1 MIDLKKISEQFTQK
15 FIIYGLAIIIVLMPF
30 HAFLAISLGSLGV
43 DRTLVQSWK
52 EILILIMSFM
62 WVIYQISKKKL
73 AFKTDAINLL
83 FLSIIFLS
91 VLVSAFI
98 RPGSEALLFGI
109 KTNLVA
115 LALFFIA
122 QIPISNKSFLKRNLL
137 WLILI
142 PGLIVSFLAL
152 LQAFIISPETL
163 QRLGYN
169 ATTINPRQIIDGSIN
184 FLRSFSTLGGPN
196 QLGAYLLIPLA
207 FSLVYGI
214 RQKKWFILLPSI
226 LILSA
231 IVLSFSRSAWIGAIT
246 TLSLSIFL
254 SISKKQKIYFLI
266 ISLLVAFIVGGVI
279 ASQIGTNERL
289 QNVLLHGRV
298 FEGRIEGSDQGRLE
312 SIAKTTN
319 EVIARPFGH
328 GLGSAGPASF
338 RSENPII
345 PENWFLQI
353 AYEIGIVGLLLY
365 VFAFAALLGDFIRSR
380 NNPLAIAL
388 FSITTGVL
396 VINIFLQAWADSTLV
411 LMMFA
416 LYGIYRSKNK

>member
-1 MIDLKKISEQFTQK
+1 MIELKKISEQFTQK
-15 FIIYGLAIIIVLMPF
+15 FIIYGLVIILVLMPF
-30 HAFLAISLGSLGV
+30 HAFLAISLGSLGI

-52 EILILIMSFM
+52 EILILIMSFI

-91 VLVSAFI
+91 ILVSAFI

-137 WLILI
+137 WLIII
-142 PGLIVSFLAL
+142 PGVVVSLLAFF
-152 LQAFIISPETL
+152 QAFLITPETL
-163 QRLGYN
+163 EKIGYT
-169 ATTINPRQIIDGSIN
+169 AATINPRQIIDGSIN

-214 RQKKWFILLPSI
+214 RQKKWFVLLPSM
-226 LILSA
+226 LILAA
-231 IVLSFSRSAWIGAIT
+231 IVLSFSRSAWIGAIIT
-246 TLSLSIFL
+246 FSLSVFL

-266 ISLLVAFIVGGVI
+266 ISLLVAFIVGGTI

-312 SIAKTTN
+312 SIARIAG
-319 EVIARPFGH
+319 EVTARPFGH

-353 AYEIGIVGLLLY
+353 GYEIGIAGLLLY
-365 VFAFAALLGDFIRSR
+365 IFAFAALLGEFIRNRS
-380 NNPLAIAL
+380 NNLAITL
-388 FSITTGVL
+388 FSITAGVL
-396 VINIFLQAWADSTLV
+396 VINIFLQAWADSTLA

-416 LYGIYRSKNK
+416 LYGIYRSNNK

>member
-1 MIDLKKISEQFTQK
+1 MIDLKKILEQFTQK
-15 FIIYGLAIIIVLMPF
+15 FIIYGLAIILVFMPF
-30 HAFLAISLGSLGV
+30 HAFLAISLGSLGI

-91 VLVSAFI
+91 ILVSAFI

-122 QIPISNKSFLKRNLL
+122 QIPISNRSFLKRNLL
-137 WLILI
+137 WLIII
-142 PGLIVSFLAL
+142 PGVVVSLLAFF
-152 LQAFIISPETL
+152 QAFLITPETL
-163 QRLGYN
+163 EKIGYT
-169 ATTINPRQIIDGSIN
+169 AATINPRQIIDGSIN

-214 RQKKWFILLPSI
+214 RQKKWFVLLPSL

-231 IVLSFSRSAWIGAIT
+231 IVLSFSRSAWIGAIIT
-246 TLSLSIFL
+246 FSLSVFL

-266 ISLLVAFIVGGVI
+266 ISLLVAFIVGGTI

-338 RSENPII
+338 RSDNPII
-345 PENWFLQI
+345 PENWYLQI
-353 AYEIGIVGLLLY
+353 AYEVGMAGLLLY
-365 VFAFAALLGDFIRSR
+365 IFAFAALLGDFIRNRS
-380 NNPLAIAL
+380 NNLAIAL
-388 FSITTGVL
+388 FSITVGVL

>member
-1 MIDLKKISEQFTQK
+1 MIDLKKILEQFTQK
-15 FIIYGLAIIIVLMPF
+15 FIIYGLAIILVFMPF
-30 HAFLAISLGSLGV
+30 HAFLAISLGSLGI

-91 VLVSAFI
+91 ILVSAFI

-122 QIPISNKSFLKRNLL
+122 QIPISNRSFLKRNLL
-137 WLILI
+137 WLIII
-142 PGLIVSFLAL
+142 PGVVVSLLAFF
-152 LQAFIISPETL
+152 QAFLITPETL
-163 QRLGYN
+163 EKIGYT
-169 ATTINPRQIIDGSIN
+169 AATINPRQIIDGSIN

-214 RQKKWFILLPSI
+214 RQKKWFVLLPSL

-231 IVLSFSRSAWIGAIT
+231 IVLSFSRSAWIGAIIT
-246 TLSLSIFL
+246 FSLSVFL

-266 ISLLVAFIVGGVI
+266 ISLLVAFIVGGTI

-338 RSENPII
+338 RSDNPII
-345 PENWFLQI
+345 PENWYLQI
-353 AYEIGIVGLLLY
+353 AYEVGMAGLLLY
-365 VFAFAALLGDFIRSR
+365 IFAFAALLGDFIRNRS
-380 NNPLAIAL
+380 NNLAIAL
-388 FSITTGVL
+388 FSITVGVL

-411 LMMFA
+411 LMIFA